1 MNKYVPKSLSRR
13 DKKKQLRMLNL
24 SRKMYKKGKFYTRNK
39 INSFTSKKSKHILKA
54 MRIYSLDKITPSKEL
69 SKAMRIYSLDK
80 ITPSKELSKA
90 SGCPMKVLEGI
101 VNKGEGAY
109 YSSGSRPNQTA
120 QSWAYARLA
129 SALTGGPSSVVDY
142 HLVSQCNPKKNAYKM
157 AKNKMN
163 PSS

>member
-69 SKAMRIYSLDK
+69 SKA
-80 ITPSKELSKA
+80 

-101 VNKGEGAY
+101 VKKGEGAY

-163 PSS
+163 HLSS